1 MNIIRVILPKTAKS
15 LGGDYYMNLAKK
27 LSLLTMIASLALTV
41 STASAKGKPVGIT
54 PDLSSVEVI
63 HNGKSVKIERDQ
75 NNGASVDPAFGKTS
89 RPCPPFCIQ
98 PMSLGK
104 GIQTIGELEVIN
116 YAKKMSEGDKNIVL
130 VDSRT
135 PDWVA
140 RGTIPSAINVS
151 WVELTPKK
159 GATTEGIIK
168 VMTGKFGVKLKDDKD
183 EVDVDEAIANGDT
196 STVFDYSN
204 AKTLVMF
211 CNGMWCGQSPAS
223 IAALRKFGYPADK
236 IKYYRGGMQDWK
248 ILGLT
253 TVK

>member
-1 MNIIRVILPKTAKS
+1 
-15 LGGDYYMNLAKK
+15 MNLAKI
-27 LSLLTMIASLALTV
+27 LSALLVTAVLSMAAT
-41 STASAKGKPVGIT
+41 TASAKGKPVGIT
-54 PDLSSVEVI
+54 PDTASVTVK
-63 HNGKSVKIERDQ
+63 HNGKDVKIERNQD
-75 NNGASVDPAFGKTS
+75 NSATVNPAFAKTS

-98 PMSLGK
+98 PMILAK
-104 GIQTIGELEVIN
+104 GVETIGEVEVID
-116 YAKKMSEGDKNIVL
+116 YAKKMSGGDASIIL

-140 RGTIPSAINVS
+140 KGTIPSAVNVS

-168 VMTGKFGVKLKDDKD
+168 VMSGKFGVKLMKGKDD
-183 EVDVDEAIANGDT
+183 VDVDEAIAAGDT
-196 STVFDYSN
+196 SKVFDFSG

-223 IAALRKFGYPADK
+223 IKALLKFGYPADK
-236 IKYYRGGMQDWK
+236 IKYYRDGMQSWE

>member
-1 MNIIRVILPKTAKS
+1 
-15 LGGDYYMNLAKK
+15 MNLAKI
-27 LSLLTMIASLALTV
+27 LTALTITAGLALAAT
-41 STASAKGKPVGIT
+41 SAQAKGKPVGIT
-54 PDLSSVEVI
+54 PDLFEVKVM
-63 HNGKSVKIERDQ
+63 HNGKPVVIKRDQ
-75 NNGASVDPAFGKTS
+75 NNGATVDPAFAKTS

-104 GIQTIGELEVIN
+104 GIQTIGEVEVIN
-116 YAKKMSEGDKNIVL
+116 YAKKMSDGDKNIVL

-140 RGTIPSAINVS
+140 KGTIPSAVNIS

-159 GATTEGIIK
+159 GATTEGIMK
-168 VMTGKFGVKLKDDKD
+168 VMASKFGVTVAKGKDD
-183 EVDVDEAIANGDT
+183 VDVDEAIANGDT
-196 STVFDYSN
+196 SKVFDFSK
-204 AKTLVMF
+204 AKTLVLF

-223 IAALRKFGYPADK
+223 ISALRKFGYPADK

>member
-1 MNIIRVILPKTAKS
+1 
-15 LGGDYYMNLAKK
+15 MNLSKI
-27 LSLLTMIASLALTV
+27 LTALTIAAGLAFSV
-41 STASAKGKPVGIT
+41 TATAKPVGIT
-54 PDLSSVEVI
+54 PTLTEVTVK
-63 HNGKSVKIERDQ
+63 HNGKDVKITRDQ
-75 NNGASVDPAFGKTS
+75 DNAAAVDPAFGKTS

-104 GIQTIGELEVIN
+104 GIQTIGEVEVIN
-116 YAKKMSEGDKNIVL
+116 YAKKMSAGDASIIL

-140 RGTIPSAINVS
+140 KGTIPSAVNVS
-151 WVELTPKK
+151 WADLTPSK
-159 GATTEGIIK
+159 GATTEGIMK
-168 VMTGKFGVKLKDDKD
+168 VMADQFGVTVTKGMDD
-183 EVDVDEAIANGDT
+183 VDVDEAIAAGDT
-196 STVFDYSN
+196 SKAFDFSK

-223 IAALRKFGYPADK
+223 IAALTKFGYPVEK
-236 IKYYRGGMQDWK
+236 IKYFRGGIQTWK

>member
-1 MNIIRVILPKTAKS
+1 
-15 LGGDYYMNLAKK
+15 MNLAKLLSK
-27 LSLLTMIASLALTV
+27 LSLFSVIASLALTV
-41 STASAKGKPVGIT
+41 NTVSAKGKPVGIT
-54 PDLSSVEVI
+54 PKLSSVSVM
-63 HNGKSVKIERDQ
+63 HNGKEVKIMRDQ
-75 NNGASVDPAFGKTS
+75 DNGAMVDPAFGKTS

-98 PMSLGK
+98 PISLGK
-104 GIQTIGELEVIN
+104 GIQTIGEVEVID
-116 YAKKMSEGDKNIVL
+116 YAKKMSGGDKSIVL

-140 RGTIPSAINVS
+140 TGTIPSAINVS
-151 WVELTPKK
+151 WVELTPRK
-159 GATTEGIIK
+159 GATTEGIMK
-168 VMTGKFGVKLKDDKD
+168 VMTEKFGVKLKADKD
-183 EVDVDEAIANGDT
+183 DVDVDEAIANGDT
-196 STVFDYSN
+196 TTVFDYSN

-223 IAALRKFGYPADK
+223 IAALRKFGYPAEK

>member
-1 MNIIRVILPKTAKS
+1 
-15 LGGDYYMNLAKK
+15 MNLAKT
-27 LSLLTMIASLALTV
+27 LTTLTV
-41 STASAKGKPVGIT
+41 SAALSLVVTTASAKGKPVGIT
-54 PDLSSVEVI
+54 PKLADISVM
-63 HNGKSVKIERDQ
+63 HNGKAVKVARDQ
-75 NNGASVDPAFGKTS
+75 DNSATVDPAFAKTS

-98 PMSLGK
+98 PMSLGE
-104 GIQTIGELEVIN
+104 GIETIGEVEVID
-116 YAKKMSEGDKNIVL
+116 YAKKLSDGDKNIVL

-140 RGTIPSAINVS
+140 KGTIPSAVNVS

-159 GATTEGIIK
+159 GATTEGIMK
-168 VMTGKFGVKLKDDKD
+168 VMADQFGVTVAKGKDD
-183 EVDVDEAIANGDT
+183 VDVDEAIAAGDT
-196 STVFDYSN
+196 SKVLDFSN

-236 IKYYRGGMQDWK
+236 IKYFRGGMQTWK

>member
-1 MNIIRVILPKTAKS
+1 MKLVKILT
-15 LGGDYYMNLAKK
+15 
-27 LSLLTMIASLALTV
+27 ALTV
-41 STASAKGKPVGIT
+41 IAGLSLTATTAQAKPVGIT
-54 PDLSSVEVI
+54 PGVMSVTVK
-63 HNGKSVKIERDQ
+63 HNGHDVKIARNQD
-75 NNGASVDPAFGKTS
+75 NKATVIPAFAKTS

-98 PMSLGK
+98 PMSLG
-104 GIQTIGELEVIN
+104 GGVQTIGEVEVIN
-116 YAKKMSEGDKNIVL
+116 YAKKMSAGDKSILV

-140 RGTIPSAINVS
+140 KGTIPSAVNVS

-159 GATTEGIIK
+159 GATTEGIIN
-168 VMTGKFGVKLKDDKD
+168 VMTKQFGVKLKAGKDD
-183 EVDVDEAIANGDT
+183 VDVDEAIAAGDT
-196 STVFDYSN
+196 KGVFDFSD

-223 IAALRKFGYPADK
+223 IAALRKFGYPTSK
-236 IKYYRGGMQDWK
+236 IKYFRGGMQTWQ

>member
-1 MNIIRVILPKTAKS
+1 MTLVKILTA
-15 LGGDYYMNLAKK
+15 
-27 LSLLTMIASLALTV
+27 LTVVAGLALTAT
-41 STASAKGKPVGIT
+41 TAQAKPVGIT
-54 PDLSSVEVI
+54 PKLMSVKVK
-63 HNGKSVKIERDQ
+63 HNGHDVEIKRNQD
-75 NNGASVDPAFGKTS
+75 NGAVVIPAFAKTS

-104 GIQTIGELEVIN
+104 GIQTIGEVEVIN
-116 YAKKMSEGDKNIVL
+116 YAKKMSDGDKNIVL

-140 RGTIPSAINVS
+140 KGTIPSAVNVS

-159 GATTEGIIK
+159 GATTEGIMK
-168 VMTGKFGVKLKDDKD
+168 VMAEKFGVTVAKGMDD
-183 EVDVDEAIANGDT
+183 VDVDEAIAGGDT
-196 STVFDYSN
+196 SKVFDFSK

-236 IKYYRGGMQDWK
+236 IKYFRGGMQTWQV
-248 ILGLT
+248 LGLT

>member
-1 MNIIRVILPKTAKS
+1 MKI
-15 LGGDYYMNLAKK
+15 KK
-27 LSLLTMIASLALTV
+27 IV
-41 STASAKGKPVGIT
+41 STIIMILSISVSGMNAQAKPVGIK
-54 PDLSSVEVI
+54 PDLPSITVK
-63 HNGKSVKIERDQ
+63 HHGKEVKIERNQD
-75 NNGASVDPAFGKTS
+75 NGATVDPAFAKTS

-98 PMSLGK
+98 PIKVAEGVE
-104 GIQTIGELEVIN
+104 TIGELEVID
-116 YAKKMSEGDKNIVL
+116 YARKMSEGDKDIVL

-140 RGTIPSAINVS
+140 KGTIPSAINVS

-159 GATTEGIIK
+159 GATTEGIMK
-168 VMTGKFGVKLKDDKD
+168 VMSEKFGVTVAKGKD
-183 EVDVDEAIANGDT
+183 EVDVDEAIAEGDT
-196 STVFDYSN
+196 SKVFDFSK

-223 IAALRKFGYPADK
+223 IKALRKFGYPADK